1 MALTAA
7 LLGWLFDGFEI
18 GMFPLVG
25 QPALAEL
32 LPGAPKATLDQW
44 FGVIT
49 AVFLVGAASG
59 GVLFGWLGDR
69 IGRVRAMSLSILTY
83 ALFTGLSGFAT
94 AAWQVAVL
102 RFIASLGMGG
112 EWSLGVAL
120 VNEVWPQ
127 RSRAL
132 IAGLIGAASNVGI
145 GLVPVLS
152 LTVLTRMDAVRAGL
166 TALGFSEG
174 ITDSLVRNQ
183 AWRLIM
189 IAGALPAVLIF
200 FIRMFVPESGKWQ
213 RERDRGATSHWATTD
228 LLGVTAGTLGAG
240 LVIVVWS
247 PLIGAPVLRTLGT
260 IVGLAAALVGFLYPV
275 IMYLRRASAA
285 AGVADRATTA
295 AWTTRPA
302 GATLEYES
310 AGAENRR
317 IDDRNVLKRLLLGA
331 ALSGVALLGTWGSLQ
346 WAARWAIDLSK
357 GQSGVTHAKEYTQIA
372 LSIGAVVGATLAA
385 LLADQVGRRLT
396 YTLLCLG
403 SIASLLAFYQLNDHY
418 GPRFLVTVFL
428 AGGTT
433 AAFYGW
439 FPLYLPELFRTSLRA
454 TSQGF
459 AYNFGR
465 VLAAIGTLQTATV
478 MGLFGGSFPKA
489 GSVLCFIY
497 LIGVV
502 IIWLGPETKGKPLPE

>member
-1 MALTAA
+1 MTDLTSLKPRATRGAWMALLAA

-32 LPGAPKATLDQW
+32 LPNAPKASLDQW

-102 RFIASLGMGG
+102 RFVASLGMGG

-120 VNEVWPQ
+120 VNEIWPQ

-145 GLVPVLS
+145 GLVPVVS
-152 LTVLTRMDAVRAGL
+152 LTLLTRIDAVRTGL
-166 TALGFSEG
+166 TAVGFSDGVAEK
-174 ITDSLVRNQ
+174 LLRNQ

-189 IAGALPAVLIF
+189 IAGALPALLIF
-200 FIRMFVPESGKWQ
+200 FIRIFVPESGKWQ

-228 LLGVTAGTLGAG
+228 LLGVLAGTAGTGV
-240 LVIVVWS
+240 VIVVWS
-247 PLIGAPVLRTLGT
+247 PATTSPLLRAAGTLGG
-260 IVGLAAALVGFLYPV
+260 IAIALIGFLYPV
-275 IMYLRRASAA
+275 VMYLSRSIA
-285 AGVADRATTA
+285 AGQIASQERK
-295 AWTTRPA
+295 PIL
-302 GATLEYES
+302 G
-310 AGAENRR
+310 
-317 IDDRNVLKRLLLGA
+317 RLLLGA
-331 ALSGVALLGTWGSLQ
+331 GLSGVALVATWGSLQ
-346 WAARWAIDLSK
+346 WAPRWAIDLAK
-357 GQSGVTHAKEYTQIA
+357 LTPGPNHAKDFTQLA
-372 LSIGAVVGATLAA
+372 SAGGAVVGAALAA
-385 LLADQVGRRLT
+385 LVADKLGRRLT
-396 YTLLCLG
+396 YTLLCFA
-403 SIASLLAFYQLNDHY
+403 SIASLLALYQLNDHF
-418 GPRFLVTVFL
+418 GARFLTCVFF

-478 MGLFGGSFPKA
+478 MGFFGGSFPKA

-502 IIWLGPETKGKPLPE
+502 IIWFGPETKGKPLPE